1 MAVNLRKGQGVSLKK
16 SENDLSL
23 VTIGLGWDV
32 AEEYTIVRKVVERNK
47 PKVLGLFGGGTEQ
60 VIIEEKELVEYDLDV
75 VAFLC
80 GQDGKIADLGTV
92 TENGK
97 PTLRDGD
104 IVFFNSLRHKSGNVW
119 LTGDNRTGEG
129 DGDDEEIIVRLNDL
143 SDEYNKIVFI
153 VQIYDATNRGQ
164 NFGSVKNA
172 YIRAVD
178 GKGKELL
185 RFDLSGGEAF
195 KLYRSLL
202 FAELVREDGGWKFN
216 AIGSPSET
224 ETFVDYIR
232 SYI

>member
-32 AEEYTIVRKVVERNK
+32 AQNEKSF
-47 PKVLGLFGGGTEQ
+47 LGKMFSK
-60 VIIEEKELVEYDLDV
+60 KEPEYDLDV

-80 GQDGKIADLGTV
+80 GANGKIADLGV
-92 TENGK
+92 LENGH
-97 PTLRDGD
+97 PTLKGGD

-119 LTGDNRTGEG
+119 LTGDNRTGDG
-129 DGDDEEIIVRLNDL
+129 DGDDEEIIVKLNDL
-143 SDEYNKIVFI
+143 SEQYNKIVFI

-164 NFGSVKNA
+164 NFGSIKNA

-195 KLYRSLL
+195 KLYRSML
-202 FAELVREDGGWKFN
+202 FAEL
-216 AIGSPSET
+216 ET
-224 ETFVDYIR
+224 ETFVHYLK
-232 SYI
+232 SYV